1 MSGQNSAPQPSSELL
16 RQHAISAKHMLTR
29 GVVTQ
34 LYPMSMASGSG
45 SFDNTYTASKRSR
58 DMKTVKELISEIK
71 NHRNVNIDAGFD
83 PTKITQVT
91 NPKGKKA
98 GKDIKHD
105 DLPLSGY
112 ASIADYF
119 YFYGRLDGSTSD
131 HARMTLG
138 ESLMDHKFVKT
149 SVRLKDGSDL
159 GDFYKEIYSMGLIPR
174 LSRSTFADAENY
186 EDELVLFN
194 SLNLPIAW
202 IYLVMET
209 DSTTEFEFKA
219 VLPIGNDITPRF
231 METFSKYFEAKAPTG
246 EIVTITGVSNHG
258 LQTKSETLTP
268 DTVQTSPTAF
278 YPWMNGTEIQDYF
291 IEYLDSSA
299 NVMLLMGLPGTGK
312 SSMIRTAVA
321 KLGLKVLFCSS
332 MAVASDPSFV
342 SKLGEMVG
350 KEGSDFDAIVIEDA
364 DVLIRPRDKGNMAL
378 SEILNATSGM
388 TTKGNYKLI
397 VTTNQLTT
405 ENIDPALLRPGRCF
419 DVMEFGTL
427 THDEANAAR
436 ESVKL
441 PRLKFSG
448 SNRTLAEAL
457 SAHELATERVS
468 SESEVRCVSPR
479 FPLKNRA

>member
-1 MSGQNSAPQPSSELL
+1 MSNQSNTFKPVPMSPALSMLSAG
-16 RQHAISAKHMLTR
+16 HMLNAGAFSDT
-29 GVVTQ
+29 
-34 LYPMSMASGSG
+34 
-45 SFDNTYTASKRSR
+45 NTASKRSR

-83 PTKITQVT
+83 PKKLMEVT
-91 NPKGKKA
+91 NPNGKKA
-98 GKDIKHD
+98 GKDSKHD
-105 DLPLSGY
+105 DLSLKGY
-112 ASIADYF
+112 ASIADYA
-119 YFYGRLDGSTSD
+119 YFYSRLDGGTSD
-131 HARMTLG
+131 HTKITLSR
-138 ESLMDHKFVKT
+138 SLIDHKYIKT
-149 SVRLKDGSDL
+149 SVRLKDDAEL
-159 GDFYKEIYSMGLIPR
+159 GEFYKELYSMGLVPR
-174 LSRSTFADAENY
+174 QTCFSFAAADQY
-186 EDELVLFN
+186 EDELALFN
-194 SLNLPIAW
+194 DINLPIAW
-202 IYLVMET
+202 IYLSMET
-209 DSTTEFEFKA
+209 DSTTEFEFRA
-219 VLPIGNDITPRF
+219 TLPIGNDITLRF
-231 METFSKYFEAKAPTG
+231 MEAFSKYFEAKSPAG
-246 EIVTITGVSNHG
+246 EIVTIIGVNERG

-268 DTVQTSPTAF
+268 DTVQTSPAAF

-332 MAVASDPSFV
+332 MSVASDPSFV

-350 KEGSDFDAIVIEDA
+350 NKGSDFDAIVIEDA

-436 ESVKL
+436 ESIKL

-479 FPLKNRA
+479 FPLKNRS